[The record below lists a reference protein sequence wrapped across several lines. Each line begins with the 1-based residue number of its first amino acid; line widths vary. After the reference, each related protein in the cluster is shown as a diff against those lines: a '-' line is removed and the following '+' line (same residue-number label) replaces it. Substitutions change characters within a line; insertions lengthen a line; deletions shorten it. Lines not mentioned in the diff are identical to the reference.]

1 MEFSKN
7 VGSTDRIIRLVV
19 GALLVVLTLMGT
31 IGVWGWLGLILIG
44 TAFLNFCPL
53 YRILGKSTCKINK

>member
-1 MEFSKN
+1 MELTKN
-7 VGSTDRIIRLVV
+7 VGSTDRMIRLAV
-19 GALLVVLTLMGT
+19 GAILVVLTLMGT

-53 YRILGKSTCKINK
+53 YRILGKSTCKMK

>member
-1 MEFSKN
+1 MEFTKN

-19 GALLVVLTLMGT
+19 GALLVVLALTGT
-31 IGVWGWLGLILIG
+31 IGAWGWLGLIFIV

-53 YRILGKSTCKINK
+53 YRILGKSTCKMK